1 MKGEGQ
7 SQLLQIIH
15 AGDALGLGL
24 GFGER
29 GQEQAGEDGN
39 DGDDDEQLDER
50 ERGARCGAG
59 LRSHDAC

>member
-39 DGDDDEQLDER
+39 DGDDDEQFDER
-50 ERGARCGAG
+50 ERGI
-59 LRSHDAC
+59 